1 MLMILVNWL
10 YIAFSTYLVGYALL
24 GLFTRFFKYKIERQ
38 ISYIFA
44 GLLATTVY
52 AQFYSLFD
60 GVGLWA
66 NIVLMVFCGCVL
78 FVKKNALK
86 QEICRLPISRIE
98 VFIVLLLAVL
108 FSYGTSR
115 GYMHF
120 DTGLYHAQSIRWIEE
135 YGVVPGLANLQSR
148 YAYNSAAFSLTALY
162 SMKWLFGQSLHAT
175 AGFFALTSA
184 ILAIDIKTLFTRKE
198 LSLSNMVRLGLI
210 FYLGVIFGEMMSP
223 ASDYYAQLL
232 IFDILILWLEQDEKQ
247 KKEWQYVN
255 VVPYCFLCILLVYA
269 VTIKFSVGL
278 LLLMVIKPAMILIKR
293 KEVKQIWIC
302 LFSGFLTALPFFI
315 RNVIISGWIIYPS
328 TMIDLF
334 SVDWK
339 LPKGQADLDAL
350 EIGAYGKGLNDVA
363 KWDTPFSEW
372 CPLWFSGLKTL
383 EKLFVLGTLMSV
395 LILLVMIVI
404 FSVNGLKNKLINQC
418 ESENNVSRKNFVL
431 VSIVFAVAAGFWF
444 VSAPLVRYGYSY
456 VIVMPLLVFG
466 FLFLQCMTSVKK
478 IENVL
483 FRGFQIVVVLFL
495 LSRIPGLYEDIVQT
509 YTQPYY
515 FAQRDY
521 DVHEAKTIE
530 IDGITF
536 YVPLQQ
542 GQIGYDKF
550 PSSLFV
556 YPVELRGDGLKDGF
570 RQIQ

>member
-1 MLMILVNWL
+1 M
-10 YIAFSTYLVGYALL
+10 
-24 GLFTRFFKYKIERQ
+24 
-38 ISYIFA
+38 
-44 GLLATTVY
+44 
-52 AQFYSLFD
+52 
-60 GVGLWA
+60 
-66 NIVLMVFCGCVL
+66 
-78 FVKKNALK
+78 
-86 QEICRLPISRIE
+86 
-98 VFIVLLLAVL
+98 
-108 FSYGTSR
+108 
-115 GYMHF
+115 
-120 DTGLYHAQSIRWIEE
+120 
-135 YGVVPGLANLQSR
+135 
-148 YAYNSAAFSLTALY
+148 
-162 SMKWLFGQSLHAT
+162 
-175 AGFFALTSA
+175 
-184 ILAIDIKTLFTRKE
+184 
-198 LSLSNMVRLGLI
+198 
-210 FYLGVIFGEMMSP
+210 
-223 ASDYYAQLL
+223 
-232 IFDILILWLEQDEKQ
+232 
-247 KKEWQYVN
+247 
-255 VVPYCFLCILLVYA
+255 
-269 VTIKFSVGL
+269 
-278 LLLMVIKPAMILIKR
+278 
-293 KEVKQIWIC
+293 
-302 LFSGFLTALPFFI
+302 
-315 RNVIISGWIIYPS
+315 IYPS

-383 EKLFVLGTLMSV
+383 EKIFVLGTLMAI

-404 FSVNGLKNKLINQC
+404 FCVNGLKNKLIKQC

-431 VSIVFAVAAGFWF
+431 VSVVFAVAAGFWF
-444 VSAPLVRYGYSY
+444 VSAPLVRYGYAY
-456 VIVMPLLVFG
+456 VITMPLLVFG
-466 FLFLQCMTSVKK
+466 YLLIQCMASDKK

-483 FRGFQIVVVLFL
+483 TRGFQIVVILFL
-495 LSRIPGLYEDIVQT
+495 LSRIPGLYEDIIKT

-521 DVHEAKTIE
+521 DVHEATTVE